1 MRLRVK
7 SILKHVGC
15 KKRSSDIK
23 TPRYFW
29 GVSLY
34 VLYDT
39 ICRIMEL
46 IAVKTR
52 RMEPPQDDLFAVLDE
67 SLVDVQEGDVL
78 LISSKIVAIGEGRT
92 IRHDQV
98 VKEELVASEA
108 DLLVPRSY
116 WKSPLTVIRSA
127 FIGTSGID
135 ESNAGDYL
143 VLLPE
148 DAFKSAQKVHR
159 YLKERF
165 NVENIGVVVTDSHSQ
180 PLRRGATGVSVGFW
194 GIEPVVDHIGKEDLF
209 GRKIKIEQSNLVDGL
224 AAAATVVMG
233 EVDEC
238 QPVVI
243 ARGVPDLTFT
253 EENKKDTLFVP
264 FEEDTF
270 RVLYEKYLP

>member
-1 MRLRVK
+1 
-7 SILKHVGC
+7 
-15 KKRSSDIK
+15 
-23 TPRYFW
+23 
-29 GVSLY
+29 
-34 VLYDT
+34 
-39 ICRIMEL
+39 MEL

-78 LISSKIVAIGEGRT
+78 LMSSKIVAIGEGRT